1 MLNSEFILM
10 VESMGFYSVKSIV
23 KYLNSFDTNV
33 SLNERPVEYWL
44 KGKRTHL
51 DLVPDEVQEIFLKL
65 KKFQRDIIEKE
76 QYNLINNSKCSYT
89 YLYKTE
95 MFMWNNHPELYGL
108 PVAFLNQIVIRLD
121 LSLDY
126 FENHELNINE

>member
-1 MLNSEFILM
+1 
-10 VESMGFYSVKSIV
+10 
-23 KYLNSFDTNV
+23 
-33 SLNERPVEYWL
+33 
-44 KGKRTHL
+44 
-51 DLVPDEVQEIFLKL
+51 
-65 KKFQRDIIEKE
+65 
-76 QYNLINNSKCSYT
+76 
-89 YLYKTE
+89 

>member
-1 MLNSEFILM
+1 MLNSEFRLL
-10 VESMGFYSVKSIV
+10 VESLGFYSVKSIV
-23 KYLNSFDTNV
+23 KYLNNFDSYV

-51 DLVPDEVQEIFLKL
+51 DNVPDEVQEIFLKL
-65 KKFQRDIIEKE
+65 KNFQREIIEKE
-76 QYNLINNSKCSYT
+76 QYNLINHSTCSYK

-95 MFMWNNHPELYGL
+95 MYMWNDHPELYGL
-108 PVAFLNQIVIRLD
+108 PVAFLNQIIIRLD

-126 FENHELNINE
+126 FENHELNAGE